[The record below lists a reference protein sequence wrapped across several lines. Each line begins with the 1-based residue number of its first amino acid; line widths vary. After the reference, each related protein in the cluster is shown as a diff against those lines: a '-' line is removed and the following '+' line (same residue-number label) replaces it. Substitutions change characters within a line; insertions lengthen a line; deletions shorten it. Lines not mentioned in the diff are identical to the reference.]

1 VRCTRRR
8 RQPAL
13 VLQAQEAAQ
22 LRAARSARVAGIN
35 TEVIWQH
42 SQDGEDDDEIAEV
55 FSPTPHDMAWAR
67 AYEKPR
73 WTEAGQRI
81 A

>member
-1 VRCTRRR
+1 
-8 RQPAL
+8 
-13 VLQAQEAAQ
+13 
-22 LRAARSARVAGIN
+22 
-35 TEVIWQH
+35 VIWQH